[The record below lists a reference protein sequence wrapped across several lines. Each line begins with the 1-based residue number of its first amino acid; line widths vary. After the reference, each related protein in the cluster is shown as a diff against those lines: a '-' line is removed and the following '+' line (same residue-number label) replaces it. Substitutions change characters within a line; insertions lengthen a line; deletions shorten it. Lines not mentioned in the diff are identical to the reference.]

1 MIDKVKGVVIRP
13 IESIFDIVE
22 IWASLADIGLLFALF
37 GLGLNVFSI
46 VLIPI
51 AVFAGYQIA
60 KQDGNEIKKTN
71 QNSNETYNQA
81 GIDQNKAKLTER
93 IEKICL
99 VAIPIVAAVFLSPI
113 ILIAAPILGALV
125 GGLLFGAGYIG
136 YVLYRNKHPK
146 DIERINETASNTQ
159 SSSSNSISHHVHS
172 SSGNMVFCINC
183 GKKISSAAKFC
194 MFCGES
200 NKSYKK

>member
-93 IEKICL
+93 IEMICL

-136 YVLYRNKHPK
+136 L
-146 DIERINETASNTQ
+146 
-159 SSSSNSISHHVHS
+159 
-172 SSGNMVFCINC
+172 
-183 GKKISSAAKFC
+183 
-194 MFCGES
+194 
-200 NKSYKK
+200 